1 MRVRVAAALVLLTAV
16 RPAGAQTAAAPAP
29 AAAQP
34 AAPVAVPAVPPQ
46 SLSAAPATAPG
57 WAACDPCASLTC
69 CPPARSC
76 ELWMD
81 AAYLLWWVKDGPLR
95 FPLVTTGNPALG
107 GLTGALGQ
115 PGTAVLFGGNGLDYG
130 AASGFRVNT
139 GVWFGEDRNRGL
151 EFGALFLTTQQTS
164 FFASTNASGSPPLF
178 IPAFNA
184 VTGAEGRLVVG
195 DPTLGLAGNVGVVS
209 ESRLWGFEVNGSRR
223 LASGWGDCSLLAG
236 FRYLSLDEEL
246 TITNSTADPIL
257 GQVTTV
263 RDRFATENQF
273 YGGQIGARMGVERG
287 FWTARLTAKM
297 AFGWTHE
304 VVDVAGSAAQSGSL
318 AGPLPGGFF
327 AQSTNTGRRSR
338 DEFAFVPE
346 VNFRAGCRLLQCL
359 SAFAGYDFLYWSR
372 VARPGD
378 QIDRVVNQ
386 TQSPVFGIGT
396 LVGPA
401 RPAPLINST
410 GYFAHGFSFGL
421 ELRY

>member
-1 MRVRVAAALVLLTAV
+1 
-16 RPAGAQTAAAPAP
+16 
-29 AAAQP
+29 
-34 AAPVAVPAVPPQ
+34 
-46 SLSAAPATAPG
+46 
-57 WAACDPCASLTC
+57 
-69 CPPARSC
+69 
-76 ELWMD
+76 MD

-95 FPLVTTGNPALG
+95 FPLVTTGNPTLG

-130 AASGFRVNT
+130 AASGLRVNA
-139 GVWFGEDRNRGL
+139 GVWFGECQRRGL
-151 EFGALFLTTQQTS
+151 EFGALFLTTQKTD
-164 FFASTNASGSPPLF
+164 FFAATNSAGVPPLY

-195 DPTLGLAGNVGVVS
+195 DPALAFAGNVGVNS

-223 LASGWGDCSLLAG
+223 LASGWLDCRLLAG

-246 TITNSTADPIL
+246 TITNTSADLLL
-257 GQVTTV
+257 GDVVTL

-273 YGGQIGARMGVERG
+273 YAGQIGARVGVERG
-287 FWTARLTAKM
+287 YWTAGLTAKM

-304 VVDVAGSAAQSGSL
+304 VVDVAGSAAQLGSL

-327 AQSTNTGRRSR
+327 AQATNTGRRSR

-346 VNFRAGCRLLQCL
+346 VNFRVSCRLLECL
-359 SAFAGYDFLYWSR
+359 CVFAGYDFLYWSR

-378 QIDRVVNQ
+378 QIDRVLNL
-386 TQSPVFGIGT
+386 TQSPVLGTGT
-396 LVGPA
+396 LAGPA

-410 GYFAHGFSFGL
+410 GYIAHGLSFGL